1 MCGIAGIF
9 NYNSSEKIDEQ
20 SLTGMSHILAHR
32 GPDGEGLYVN
42 GKIGLAHRR
51 LAIIDLTEN
60 GSQPFISE
68 DGRYVIIY
76 NGEIFNFLEL
86 KSDLSKFNFRYRSDS
101 DTEVLL
107 YLYIQYGP
115 SILEKLNGM
124 FAFAIWDNHE
134 QSLFIARDRLGIKPV
149 YYSDLSGTFMFA
161 SEQKALIKAG
171 VPKTVA
177 EDEFQELLLY
187 RFISGEKTLYK
198 NIFKLLPGYYLFIKD
213 ERISKTRWW
222 NLGEKIR
229 INRER
234 LPNDVFDWFE
244 DAFSKAT
251 NYRMISDRPVGI
263 LLSGGLDS
271 SSITAQLAKLNF
283 SNISTF
289 TVGFNEP
296 NYDEGKLAKKVAEK
310 YNCDYHEIK
319 LDADKVHQ
327 SLEDAAWFHDEP
339 LIHQNDPHLL
349 AVSQY
354 AKKYVAVLLSGEGA
368 DELMGGYVRY
378 KALNYLSLKDFAMP
392 LLGIAESFSSN
403 ARIRKLHRFYKLD
416 ASESVMLNG
425 CSFYPNDFKNP
436 GISFNEIN
444 YHNNYRLNLFNEAK
458 EVYPKDAGR
467 QAMYLDLH
475 TYLSSLLERNDKMTM
490 AASIECRVPFLDHFL
505 IEMIGAIKSSDLLK
519 GRKGKY
525 LLYNTIGKKLPDEV
539 RKYKKNGFSV
549 PWESYLKNNE
559 KFKNELHEMPNNPF
573 FKSGLFAQINISQ
586 LIKRF
591 KNDDQLATVLLRQ
604 LLMIH
609 MWYKNFYAKI

>member
-263 LLSGGLDS
+263 LLSG
-271 SSITAQLAKLNF
+271 A
-283 SNISTF
+283 ST
-289 TVGFNEP
+289 
-296 NYDEGKLAKKVAEK
+296 
-310 YNCDYHEIK
+310 
-319 LDADKVHQ
+319 Q
-327 SLEDAAWFHDEP
+327 
-339 LIHQNDPHLL
+339 
-349 AVSQY
+349 
-354 AKKYVAVLLSGEGA
+354 AVLLPN
-368 DELMGGYVRY
+368 L
-378 KALNYLSLKDFAMP
+378 LN
-392 LLGIAESFSSN
+392 
-403 ARIRKLHRFYKLD
+403 
-416 ASESVMLNG
+416 
-425 CSFYPNDFKNP
+425 
-436 GISFNEIN
+436 
-444 YHNNYRLNLFNEAK
+444 
-458 EVYPKDAGR
+458 
-467 QAMYLDLH
+467 
-475 TYLSSLLERNDKMTM
+475 
-490 AASIECRVPFLDHFL
+490 
-505 IEMIGAIKSSDLLK
+505 
-519 GRKGKY
+519 
-525 LLYNTIGKKLPDEV
+525 
-539 RKYKKNGFSV
+539 
-549 PWESYLKNNE
+549 
-559 KFKNELHEMPNNPF
+559 
-573 FKSGLFAQINISQ
+573 
-586 LIKRF
+586 
-591 KNDDQLATVLLRQ
+591 
-604 LLMIH
+604 
-609 MWYKNFYAKI
+609 